1 MQSLK
6 RNMKQKD
13 PCDILKILKYTKPKE
28 DKGISQTTEAIQGQN
43 DICPMA
49 I

>member
-6 RNMKQKD
+6 RNMKQKNS
-13 PCDILKILKYTKPKE
+13 CDILKILKYAKPKD
-28 DKGISQTTEAIQGQN
+28 DKGISQTTEVIQGQN
-43 DICPMA
+43 DICPVA